1 MAKKKISEGTISKI
15 ITYDDWLVEE
25 EALEE
30 DETLLVLHSV
40 RFGETNELKV

>member
-1 MAKKKISEGTISKI
+1 MV

-30 DETLLVLHSV
+30 DETLLVLDTVS
-40 RFGETNELKV
+40 FGERDRLKV

>member
-1 MAKKKISEGTISKI
+1 MV

-30 DETLLVLHSV
+30 DETLLVLDTV
-40 RFGETNELKV
+40 RFS

>member
-1 MAKKKISEGTISKI
+1 MVQKNKSEGTISMV

-30 DETLLVLHSV
+30 DETLLVLDIV
-40 RFGETNELKV
+40 RFGETR